1 MAKKSKNIQK
11 KKNLQEQQNQKQ
23 EQQNQKQ
30 EQQNQKQEQQNQK
43 QEQQNQKQEQ
53 QNQKQEQQNQKQNQE
68 QLNHIKRQKVSII
81 FAYVL
86 LFIILLM
93 SVLFSYHLVIQKRV
107 ISRELISSLNKTEE
121 LQENNKQLMKQI
133 QDEQVALIHIKS
145 TMKEKELSFQ
155 KELETVRQSE
165 QKTQELANEL
175 QQNKA
180 ELTEKVQL
188 LNQQLLEKQVD
199 NKELQGQRDWLAQ
212 QLAKIQSQNSMLQI
226 YRIRYSEQLKQL
238 YSQKKEQPLFSFIG
252 VHKYECAGI
261 TNEVKE
267 YKHNATGMEF
277 VLIPG
282 GTFEMGS
289 AEGEKNEV
297 PVHTVSVKSFLM
309 AKYPCT
315 QAQWVAV
322 MKSKPWQGE
331 LLEQR
336 KQWYKTYYGF
346 NLGTY
351 TEDNDN
357 NPATWIDWNECQ
369 EFCSY
374 TGLSLPTEEQWEYA
388 CRAGSSMP
396 YCFGKEVEKLG
407 EYAWYMDNTWDKG
420 EQYAHAVGQKLP
432 NAFGLYD
439 MHGNIWEWCQNEYY
453 ENYKSIDLPKTNTT
467 FSLSSHVIR
476 GGCFYSK
483 AFDARSS
490 SRTNCAAFNANRHL
504 GVRFCADFE

>member
-1 MAKKSKNIQK
+1 MAKKSKNIQN
-11 KKNLQEQQNQKQ
+11 KKNLQEQQNPKQ

-30 EQQNQKQEQQNQK
+30 EQQNQ
-43 QEQQNQKQEQ
+43 
-53 QNQKQEQQNQKQNQE
+53 E
-68 QLNHIKRQKVSII
+68 QLNHINRQKVSII

-86 LFIILLM
+86 LFTILLM
-93 SVLFSYHLVIQKRV
+93 SALFSYNLVIQKRAM
-107 ISRELISSLNKTEE
+107 SRELVSSLNKTEE
-121 LQENNKQLMKQI
+121 LQENNKQLMNQI
-133 QDEQVALIHIKS
+133 RDEQVALINIKN
-145 TMKEKELSFQ
+145 TMQEKELSFQ

-180 ELTEKVQL
+180 ELTEKVQV
-188 LNQQLLEKQVD
+188 LNQQLLDIQVNNKQ
-199 NKELQGQRDWLAQ
+199 LQEQRDWIAQ
-212 QLAKIQSQNSMLQI
+212 QLGKIQSQNSMLQI
-226 YRIRYSEQLKQL
+226 YRTRYSEQLKQL

-252 VHKYECAGI
+252 VHKYECSGF

-289 AEGEKNEV
+289 AEGEENEA
-297 PVHTVSVKSFLM
+297 PVHTVTVKSFLM

-315 QAQWVAV
+315 QAQWLAV

-336 KQWYKTYYGF
+336 KQWYKTYYGV

-369 EFCSY
+369 EFCAY

-396 YCFGKEVEKLG
+396 YCFGNEIEKLG
-407 EYAWYMDNTWDKG
+407 EYAWYMNNTWDKG

-453 ENYKSIDLPKTNTT
+453 ENYKNIDLPKTNTT

-476 GGCFYSK
+476 GGCFYNQAS
-483 AFDARSS
+483 DARSS
-490 SRTNCAAFNANRHL
+490 SRTNCAAFNANRNL